1 MVVQEYGPE
10 DIGCLEALGFIKRR
24 DSTMCF
30 AWMCNV
36 HAVFVFLH
44 STCLPHSLGLYAFGT
59 VAQPVDEL
67 WGQQILISAAYLL

>member
-30 AWMCNV
+30 AWMYKV
-36 HAVFVFLH
+36 HAVLVFLH
-44 STCLPHSLGLYAFGT
+44 LTCLPHSLGLYAFGR
-59 VAQPVDEL
+59 AAKPVDGLRE
-67 WGQQILISAAYLL
+67 QKILISAAYLL